1 MASLL
6 EINGLSKVYADGTTA
21 LNDVSFSIARG
32 EFVAIIGPSGAGK
45 STLLRCINRLVKPS
59 GGAIRFQDIDA
70 AGASRRQV
78 RQLRRQT
85 GMVFQSYNLIQRVSV
100 LRNVLHGRLGYMNAF
115 SGTLGLFSRKD
126 VEEAKGI
133 LHRLGLSQQMHK
145 RADEL
150 SGGQQQRVGI
160 ARALSQKPQL
170 ILADEPIASLDPV
183 TSRTIMEH
191 LSAICREDGITC
203 IVNLHQVAMARDY
216 ATRIIGIHKG
226 EVVFDGAPGDLS
238 EDAIHRIYGAA
249 PDRREQGGE
258 ALAGA

>member
-6 EINGLSKVYADGTTA
+6 EIHGLSKVYADGTAA
-21 LNDVSFSIARG
+21 LKDVSFSVRRG
-32 EFVAIIGPSGAGK
+32 EFVAVIGPSGAGK

-59 GGAIRFQDIDA
+59 GGEIRFQEIDA
-70 AGASRRQV
+70 AGASGRQV

-85 GMVFQSYNLIQRVSV
+85 GMIFQHYNLIQRVSV

-115 SGTLGLFSRKD
+115 SGSLGLFSRKD
-126 VEEAKGI
+126 VEEAKRI
-133 LHRLGLSQQMHK
+133 LHRLGLSQQMYK

-160 ARALSQKPQL
+160 ARALSQKPEL

-183 TSRTIMEH
+183 TSRAIMEH
-191 LSAICREDGITC
+191 LSDICRADGITC

-226 EVVFDGAPGDLS
+226 EVVFDGPPGELS
-238 EDAIHRIYGAA
+238 EDVIHRIYGAA
-249 PDRREQGGE
+249 PDGREQGGE